1 MYIQS
6 SLKKF
11 LQCPTL
17 PFSQKLKANKRSN
30 LEQLLKWTLIKS
42 QALTEK
48 RHRKAKNSKSKKMD
62 RQRVSIHLLTK
73 TLKTEFLVA
82 ERFVQH
88 ICLSTDNKLD
98 YWKWFMSA
106 VLHSD
111 KLQFHPLTSLL
122 WLPLPSLLT
131 KLKLKFLRWK

>member
-17 PFSQKLKANKRSN
+17 PFSQKLTANKRSN
-30 LEQLLKWTLIKS
+30 KSNCWNELWLNLKHLLKKD
-42 QALTEK
+42 TEK
-48 RHRKAKNSKSKKMD
+48 QKNSKSKKKRD

-122 WLPLPSLLT
+122 WLPFPVCLQN
-131 KLKLKFLRWK
+131 